1 MRTPITYYGGKQSLI
16 KYLLPLIPQ
25 HTIYCEPFF
34 GGGAL
39 FFAKPKSEVE
49 VINDLNGE
57 VVNFF
62 KVVKTKFSE
71 LQKEIQGS
79 PHSRELFK
87 RAKAIYDFPDMF
99 SDVQRAW
106 AFWVL
111 TNQGFAGI
119 IGSWGFG
126 KTASKEK
133 AVAVK
138 RDAFT
143 KEYADRMKT
152 VQVEH
157 NDALKV
163 IDRCDDKNAFIYC
176 DPPYINSDQG
186 HYDGYSESEY
196 EALLEKLAKVKGK
209 FLLSSYPNAILN
221 RFIKKYKWRFK
232 KVRKSVAVTKLTDKQ
247 KVEMMVM
254 NYDIEKTKKAI
265 GLNGTEE
272 TNHNMKKKNPYSE
285 ISTEIRFINRFLD
298 FNDKILYKNTFGI
311 FIDELQK
318 AIEEKKITKKS
329 PVAKEIMDIQKAVLA
344 AFNTMKNAKH
354 FVLKPTT
361 VKHLKS
367 IIEKYENAYDDMD
380 ESYIKEK
387 RKAKPLNGIK
397 PSPQVNIMPST
408 AFSTLQFNTIG
419 FKDRWLSFIG
429 DPAPGFTAMV
439 FGMPKMGKSYLCVDF
454 AGYLARNHGR
464 VLYVAKE
471 EKLDKTLQD
480 KLKEKDVAHE
490 NLTVADGIPSD
501 LSPYDFIFLD
511 SVTKL
516 GLTPRDLENLKA
528 NNKGKSFIYIFQVT
542 KAGKFKGNNEFQHD
556 VDVVIEVPK
565 RGKAIQYGRFN
576 QGGEM
581 DIFPNSS
588 QDSLPIEEEV
598 PTLAGLKKKD
608 MKEKYPAWTEPEHLD
623 KKDHA
628 DLKEIYSLFKKGNFK
643 GAMAKASDVD
653 TIVREEIPGDVWK
666 KMGGQLTKTGE
677 EKLRKAKNKRVLL
690 RRKGNT
696 VIKKTQLGIPLEELA
711 SEMLPEGSDPVNIV
725 SVIYEQTSKVE
736 DTATI
741 LAQQSLID
749 EKVKAK
755 VKSLHFYY
763 NDSDNISHG
772 VSYFNVELEG
782 SEQELKKI
790 AGEDKLFYCEW

>member
-16 KYLLPLIPQ
+16 KYLLPLIPH

-163 IDRCDDKNAFIYC
+163 IDRCDDKTAFIYC

-186 HYDGYSESEY
+186 HYGGYSESEY
-196 EALLEKLAKVKGK
+196 EALLNKLAKVKGK
-209 FLLSSYPNAILN
+209 FLLSSYPNAILSK
-221 RFIKKYKWRFK
+221 FIKKYKWRVK
-232 KVRKSVAVTKLTDKQ
+232 KVSKSVAVTKLTDKQ

-254 NYDIEKTKKAI
+254 NYDPSKFSNKGLSGTRSEYDKMINAI
-265 GLNGTEE
+265 KEPLFLSDVPFKSSLDNLALNAALDYMAIWELNGARDHILPE
-272 TNHNMKKKNPYSE
+272 TPVFYLPIKAVLGEDTLDIYSVGDKIVKRYFLLNELENYFHKHYDVRSYDFNIIKDPQQYLPESNLQKYNNNMKKKNPYAGIDKE
-285 ISTEIRFINRFLD
+285 CMLIERFLSFHD
-298 FNDKILYKNTFGI
+298 QILYKNTFGI

-318 AIEEKKITKKS
+318 AIEDKKITKKS
-329 PVAKEIMDIQKAVLA
+329 PAAKEIMLIQAAAVN
-344 AFNTMKNAKH
+344 AFNNMYNATH
-354 FVLKPTT
+354 FVLKPATI
-361 VKHLKS
+361 KRLKAVVAKWQNS
-367 IIEKYENAYDDMD
+367 HEDIDV
-380 ESYIKEK
+380 SYATSKK
-387 RKAKPLNGIK
+387 KTKALNGITS
-397 PSPQVNIMPST
+397 SPQVNIMPST

-516 GLTPRDLENLKA
+516 GLSPRDLENLKA

-556 VDVVIEVPK
+556 VDVVIEVPE

-581 DIFPNSS
+581 DIFPNSN
-588 QDSLPIEEEV
+588 QDNLPFEEEV
-598 PTLAGLKKKD
+598 PTLAGLKKK
-608 MKEKYPAWTEPEHLD
+608 A
-623 KKDHA
+623 
-628 DLKEIYSLFKKGNFK
+628 
-643 GAMAKASDVD
+643 
-653 TIVREEIPGDVWK
+653 
-666 KMGGQLTKTGE
+666 
-677 EKLRKAKNKRVLL
+677 
-690 RRKGNT
+690 
-696 VIKKTQLGIPLEELA
+696 
-711 SEMLPEGSDPVNIV
+711 
-725 SVIYEQTSKVE
+725 
-736 DTATI
+736 
-741 LAQQSLID
+741 
-749 EKVKAK
+749 
-755 VKSLHFYY
+755 
-763 NDSDNISHG
+763 
-772 VSYFNVELEG
+772 
-782 SEQELKKI
+782 
-790 AGEDKLFYCEW
+790 

>member
-1 MRTPITYYGGKQSLI
+1 MRTPITYYGGKQSLL
-16 KYLLPLIPQ
+16 KYLLPLIPP
-25 HTIYCEPFF
+25 HKIYCEPFF

-39 FFAKPKSEVE
+39 FFAKPKSDVE

-126 KTASKEK
+126 KTNSKEK
-133 AVAVK
+133 AVAFK
-138 RDAFT
+138 RDSFT

-163 IDRCDDKNAFIYC
+163 IDRCDDKTAFIYC

-186 HYDGYSESEY
+186 HYEGYSEAEY
-196 EALLEKLAKVKGK
+196 EALLNRLAKLKGK
-209 FLLSSYPNAILN
+209 FLLSSYPNPILN
-221 RFIKKYKWRFK
+221 KFIKKYKWRVK
-232 KVRKSVAVTKLTDKQ
+232 KISKSVAVTKLTDKQ

-254 NYDIEKTKKAI
+254 NYEPTTLN
-265 GLNGTEE
+265 LNGTET
-272 TNHNMKKKNPYSE
+272 TNNIKKNDPYSG
-285 ISTEIRFINRFLD
+285 ISKEVNFINRFLKFD
-298 FNDKILYKNTFGI
+298 GQIIYKKTFEI
-311 FIDELQK
+311 FIDELQN
-318 AIEEKKITKKS
+318 AIKEKKITKKS
-329 PVAKEIMDIQKAVLA
+329 PVAKEILAIQEAAIKAY
-344 AFNTMKNAKH
+344 NSMKNAMIFK
-354 FVLKPTT
+354 LRPATIK
-361 VKHLKS
+361 KLNG
-367 IIEKYENAYDDMD
+367 IIEKYENAYEDIDPN
-380 ESYIKEK
+380 Y
-387 RKAKPLNGIK
+387 AKSKKKSIGLDGINN

-408 AFSTLQFNTIG
+408 DFANLHFNTIG
-419 FKDRWLSFIG
+419 FKDRWLAFIG

-454 AGYLARNHGR
+454 AGYLARNHGK

-490 NLTVADGIPSD
+490 NLTVADGIPAD
-501 LSPYDFIFLD
+501 LSPYNFIFLD
-511 SVTKL
+511 SVNKL
-516 GLTPRDLENLKA
+516 GLTPKDLEKLKSE
-528 NNKGKSFIYIFQVT
+528 NKGKSFVYVFQAT

-556 VDVVIEVPK
+556 VDVVIEVPEI
-565 RGKAIQYGRFN
+565 GKAVQYGRFN

-581 DIFPNSS
+581 GIFPDS
-588 QDSLPIEEEV
+588 QEVGSPVNEEMQS
-598 PTLAGLKKKD
+598 LAGIKKKD
-608 MKEKYPAWTEPEHLD
+608 VKEKLQ
-623 KKDHA
+623 K
-628 DLKEIYSLFKKGNFK
+628 S
-643 GAMAKASDVD
+643 
-653 TIVREEIPGDVWK
+653 
-666 KMGGQLTKTGE
+666 
-677 EKLRKAKNKRVLL
+677 KNKKLL
-690 RRKGNT
+690 VKSRGKT
-696 VIKKTQLGIPLEELA
+696 IAKKTQLGIPLEELA
-711 SEMLPEGSDPVNIV
+711 IEMLPEGADPVKIV
-725 SVIYEQTSKVE
+725 PIIYNQTSRVE
-736 DTATI
+736 ETATI
-741 LAQQSLID
+741 LAQQAMID

-755 VKSLHFYY
+755 IKSLHFYY

-782 SEQELKKI
+782 TETELKKI